1 MAVQKLNEQPIKTV
15 ITNLLIR
22 HGKEP
27 VVKDDIMFEII
38 KYQKLDQNNAEAFF
52 QAMLKLGL
60 GNAVE
65 IPGTSA
71 EFPTTKFS
79 ISVYAI
85 MRNYYTE
92 NEIDR
97 FEDKRKQRRGKSL
110 R

>member
-1 MAVQKLNEQPIKTV
+1 MAAQLKEQPIKTV
-15 ITNLLIR
+15 VTNLLLR

-27 VVKDDIMFEII
+27 IVKDDIMFEII
-38 KYQKLDQNNAEAFF
+38 KYQKLDQMNAETFW

-65 IPGTSA
+65 IPGMNA
-71 EFPTTKFS
+71 EIPTTKFS
-79 ISVYAI
+79 ISVYAV

-97 FEDKRKQRRGKSL
+97 FENKRKQRRGKSL